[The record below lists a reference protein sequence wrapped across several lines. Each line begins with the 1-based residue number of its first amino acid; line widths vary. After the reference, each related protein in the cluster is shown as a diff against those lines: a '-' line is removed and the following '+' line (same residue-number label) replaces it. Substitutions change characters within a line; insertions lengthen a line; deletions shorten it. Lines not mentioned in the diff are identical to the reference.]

1 MILKRQVCVLYVE
14 RKCVCVCL
22 ERDGG
27 YEKRD
32 KVLLCVGSYMCGEL
46 GVGVE
51 GEKGVTEETC
61 MYVRDSWGC
70 AR

>member
-1 MILKRQVCVLYVE
+1 M
-14 RKCVCVCL
+14 CL

-27 YEKRD
+27 YENRD